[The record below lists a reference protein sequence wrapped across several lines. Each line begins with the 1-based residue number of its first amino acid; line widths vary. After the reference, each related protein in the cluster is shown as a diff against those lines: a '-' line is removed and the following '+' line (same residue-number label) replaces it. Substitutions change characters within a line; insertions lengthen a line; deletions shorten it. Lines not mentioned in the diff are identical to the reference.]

1 MNCFWNTMNTI
12 DAGIMISA
20 EAAMVA
26 DRSVWGCEEKNDSAR
41 GSVWLLVDYRYSS
54 GLR

>member
-26 DRSVWGCEEKNDSAR
+26 DRSVECCEEKNDRAS
-41 GSVWLLVDYRYSS
+41 GSV
-54 GLR
+54 